1 MKNLKEEHEKDYAK
15 NGMFAGVDSFRD
27 LIVENIKPGITVAE
41 LGVFD
46 GATTIMN
53 LPIIKAVSG
62 KYYAV
67 DWFNGTDE
75 SQWGVNHNN
84 LDHTSPRHYYRE
96 GYDQYIY
103 PLFLENIKK
112 TNCDDVC
119 VVIKAKTE
127 DAAALIPDGSLDIC
141 FIDAAHDYVNVTN
154 DIKNYLPK
162 VKKGGI
168 ICGHDYDL
176 DHKELV
182 KAVDDFF
189 AKDKIKWKRGVLN
202 TSPIWIVQL

>member
-1 MKNLKEEHEKDYAK
+1 MKNLKEEFEKDYAK
-15 NGMFAGVDSFRD
+15 NGTYLPIDIFRD
-27 LIVENIKPGITVAE
+27 LIVENLKPGIAVAE

-46 GATTIMN
+46 GATTIIN

-75 SQWGVNHNN
+75 SQWGVDHKN
-84 LDHTSPRHYYRE
+84 LDHTSPRHYYRD
-96 GYDQYIY
+96 GYDEYIY

-112 TNCDDVC
+112 TGCSDCC

-127 DAAALIPDGSLDIC
+127 DAAPQIPDNSLDIC

-162 VKKGGI
+162 VKGGI
-168 ICGHDYDL
+168 ICGHDYDSG
-176 DHKELV
+176 HKETV
-182 KAVDDFF
+182 KAVNDFF
-189 AKDKIKWKRGVLN
+189 GKNKIEVRAGRLN
-202 TSPIWIVQL
+202 RSPIWIVRL

>member
-1 MKNLKEEHEKDYAK
+1 MKNLKEEFEKDYAK
-15 NGMFAGVDSFRD
+15 NGIFPGIDTFRD

-46 GATTIMN
+46 GATTMIN
-53 LPIIKAVSG
+53 LPIIKAVGG

-75 SQWGVNHNN
+75 SQWGVNHTN
-84 LDHTSPRHYYRE
+84 LDHNSPRHYYRD

-103 PLFLENIKK
+103 PLFLENINK
-112 TNCDDVC
+112 TNCADIC
-119 VVIKAKTE
+119 TVIKAKTE
-127 DAAALIPDGSLDIC
+127 DAVPFIPDDSLDIC

-168 ICGHDYDL
+168 ICGHDYDN
-176 DHKELV
+176 DHLEV
-182 KAVDDFF
+182 IRAVDNFF
-189 AKDKIKWKRGVLN
+189 GRSKVKWRRGVRN

>member
-15 NGMFAGVDSFRD
+15 NGMFAGIDIFRD
-27 LIVENIKPGITVAE
+27 LIAENIKQGIVVAE

-75 SQWGVNHNN
+75 SQWGVDHDS
-84 LDHTSPRHYYRE
+84 LDHRDPRHYYRK

-112 TNCDDVC
+112 TNCDDIC
-119 VVIKAKTE
+119 TVIKAKTE
-127 DAAALIPDGSLDIC
+127 EAAKHIPDDSLDIC
-141 FIDAAHDYVNVTN
+141 FIDAAHDYINVTN

-168 ICGHDYDL
+168 ICGHDYDN
-176 DHKELV
+176 DHIELK
-182 KAVDDFF
+182 KAVNDFF
-189 AKDKIKWKRGVLN
+189 GEDKIKLRHGVLN
-202 TSPIWIVQL
+202 RAPIWIVQL

>member
-1 MKNLKEEHEKDYAK
+1 MKNLKEEYEKDYVK
-15 NGMFAGVDSFRD
+15 NGMFLGVDIFRD

-46 GATTIMN
+46 GATTMMN

-75 SQWGVNHNN
+75 SQRGVDHNN
-84 LDHTSPRHYYRE
+84 VDHTSLRHYYRE

-112 TNCDDVC
+112 TKCDDVC

-127 DAAALIPDGSLDIC
+127 DAASLIPDGSLDIC

-168 ICGHDYDL
+168 LCGHDYDN
-176 DHKELV
+176 DHIELM
-182 KAVDDFF
+182 KAVNDFF
-189 AKDKIKWKRGVLN
+189 GRDKIKCRRGLN